1 MNSLVELLLAQIF
14 GMLAEIEPK
23 IFNALFLESA
33 LKISPAILWDYYPYS
48 RKKIYKSL
56 NGVSLFQIGPQN
68 SLTSFLESALR
79 ITLKVIFK

>member
-33 LKISPAILWDYYPYS
+33 LKISPAIL
-48 RKKIYKSL
+48 
-56 NGVSLFQIGPQN
+56 
-68 SLTSFLESALR
+68 
-79 ITLKVIFK
+79 